1 MERLFENL
9 ALKIEGEIKNYVSKH
24 RLNKMLEE
32 VKTDEVS
39 EKTLKEALVFDTS
52 KKTQE
57 EQNVNKILVG
67 LMVDSFINK
76 NGQEAFDS
84 LLDELEG
91 EQKEVAVIKPQVVD
105 VIEPDVVVEE
115 DVAPVDEPTER
126 KSIKLT
132 GSKKVTEQTPEP
144 VIEPVVEAVEPVVEA
159 VEPVVEPV
167 IETVEPV
174 VEESSLTP
182 TPEPVPL
189 TPTPEPIKPVVVV
202 EPVVEQVPSTPTP
215 EPIRPVTVEEPVGS
229 YAEQQVPEWQMPQQ
243 APQQEPQQ
251 QMVRPSNFS
260 PKFDDA
266 PTTFEASFE
275 EELLDEVET
284 EKKGGVL
291 KYLAVGIPTLLLVG
305 GMAFWQ
311 LNNQKQVNIKAESQ
325 ATEIRKGMPKE
336 AKKGDGLSNSEYED
350 NIEALTKGIDTIKQD
365 DNTGLSGYLVYD
377 DKKYIIKK
385 YEQASGSLIVFNE
398 EGEEITFDNEWV
410 EKLVKKAKTN
420 KHTEASPVEEKQE
433 GNPAEQQEKKQ
444 EENPE
449 GKPEEKPAEQQEGG
463 SV

>member
-32 VKTDEVS
+32 VKSDEVS

-52 KKTQE
+52 KKTKE

-84 LLDELEG
+84 LLDELEE
-91 EQKEVAVIKPQVVD
+91 EQKGIDVIKPQVVE
-105 VIEPDVVVEE
+105 VNEPDVAVEE

-144 VIEPVVEAVEPVVEA
+144 VVEPVEV
-159 VEPVVEPV
+159 VEPVTEPV

-189 TPTPEPIKPVVVV
+189 TPTPEPIKPVVVA
-202 EPVVEQVPSTPTP
+202 EPVVEQVPPTPTP

-243 APQQEPQQ
+243 APQQ
-251 QMVRPSNFS
+251 QMARPSEFS
-260 PKFDDA
+260 PRFDDV

-275 EELLDEVET
+275 EESLDEVET

-311 LNNQKQVNIKAESQ
+311 LHNQKQVNIKAESQ
-325 ATEIRKGMPKE
+325 ATEILKGMPKE
-336 AKKGDGLSNSEYED
+336 AKKGEGLSNSEYED

-398 EGEEITFDNEWV
+398 EGKEITFDNEWV

-420 KHTEASPVEEKQE
+420 KQTEASPVEEKQE
-433 GNPAEQQEKKQ
+433 RNPTEQQEKKQ

>member
-52 KKTQE
+52 KKTQK

-84 LLDELEG
+84 LLDELEE

-105 VIEPDVVVEE
+105 VIEPEVVVEE
-115 DVAPVDEPTER
+115 DVVPVDEPTER

-132 GSKKVTEQTPEP
+132 GSKKVTEQTPES
-144 VIEPVVEAVEPVVEA
+144 VLEPVEVVEPVT
-159 VEPVVEPV
+159 EPV

-174 VEESSLTP
+174 VEESS
-182 TPEPVPL
+182 L

-243 APQQEPQQ
+243 APQQAPQQ
-251 QMVRPSNFS
+251 QMARPSDFS

-266 PTTFEASFE
+266 PTTFEASVE

-284 EKKGGVL
+284 EKKGGIL
-291 KYLAVGIPTLLLVG
+291 KYLVVGIPTLLLVG

-311 LNNQKQVNIKAESQ
+311 LHNQKQVNTKAESQ
-325 ATEIRKGMPKE
+325 ATEILKGMPKE
-336 AKKGDGLSNSEYED
+336 AKKGEGLSNSEYED

-365 DNTGLSGYLVYD
+365 DNTGLSGYLVYE

-420 KHTEASPVEEKQE
+420 KQTEASAV
-433 GNPAEQQEKKQ
+433 EKKQ
-444 EENPE
+444 EENSE
-449 GKPEEKPAEQQEGG
+449 GKPEGNSNEQ
-463 SV
+463 

>member
-9 ALKIEGEIKNYVSKH
+9 ALKIEEEIKNYVSKH
-24 RLNKMLEE
+24 RLNKMLEK

-84 LLDELEG
+84 LLDELEE
-91 EQKEVAVIKPQVVD
+91 EQKAVEVIKPQVVE
-105 VIEPDVVVEE
+105 VIKPDVVVEE

-144 VIEPVVEAVEPVVEA
+144 V

-167 IETVEPV
+167 TEPVIETAEPV

-182 TPEPVPL
+182 K
-189 TPTPEPIKPVVVV
+189 PIKPVVVV
-202 EPVVEQVPSTPTP
+202 EPVVEQVSPTPTP
-215 EPIRPVTVEEPVGS
+215 EPIRPVVVEEPVGS

-243 APQQEPQQ
+243 APQQ
-251 QMVRPSNFS
+251 QMVRPSDFS

-266 PTTFEASFE
+266 PATFEASFE
-275 EELLDEVET
+275 EESLDEVET

-311 LNNQKQVNIKAESQ
+311 LHNQKQVNIKAESQ
-325 ATEIRKGMPKE
+325 ATEILKGMPKE

-398 EGEEITFDNEWV
+398 EGEEIKFDNEWV

-420 KHTEASPVEEKQE
+420 KQTEASPVEEKQE

>member
-32 VKTDEVS
+32 VKSDEVS

-84 LLDELEG
+84 LLDELEE
-91 EQKEVAVIKPQVVD
+91 EQKGIDVIKPQVVE

-144 VIEPVVEAVEPVVEA
+144 VVEPVVE
-159 VEPVVEPV
+159 PVTEPV

-189 TPTPEPIKPVVVV
+189 TPTPGPIKPVVVV
-202 EPVVEQVPSTPTP
+202 EPVVEPVPPTPTP
-215 EPIRPVTVEEPVGS
+215 EPIRPVIVEEPVGS

-243 APQQEPQQ
+243 APQQAPQQ
-251 QMVRPSNFS
+251 QMVRPSDFS

-266 PTTFEASFE
+266 PATFEASFE
-275 EELLDEVET
+275 EESLDEVET

-325 ATEIRKGMPKE
+325 ATEILKGMPKE

-365 DNTGLSGYLVYD
+365 DSTGLSGYLVYE

-410 EKLVKKAKTN
+410 EKLVKKAKKN
-420 KHTEASPVEEKQE
+420 KQTEASPVEEKQE
-433 GNPAEQQEKKQ
+433 ENPAEQQEKKQ

>member
-32 VKTDEVS
+32 VKSDEVS

-84 LLDELEG
+84 LLDELEE
-91 EQKEVAVIKPQVVD
+91 EQKGVDVIKPQVV
-105 VIEPDVVVEE
+105 VEE
-115 DVAPVDEPTER
+115 DVVPVDEPTER

-144 VIEPVVEAVEPVVEA
+144 VVEPVE
-159 VEPVVEPV
+159 VVEPV
-167 IETVEPV
+167 TEPVVETVEPV

-189 TPTPEPIKPVVVV
+189 TPTPEPIKPVVVA
-202 EPVVEQVPSTPTP
+202 EPVVEPVPSTPTP
-215 EPIRPVTVEEPVGS
+215 EPIRPVIVEEPVGS

-243 APQQEPQQ
+243 EPQQ
-251 QMVRPSNFS
+251 QMVRPSDFS

-291 KYLAVGIPTLLLVG
+291 KYLAVGIPTLIAVG
-305 GMAFWQ
+305 GLVFWQ
-311 LNNQKQVNIKAESQ
+311 LHNQKQVNIKAESQ
-325 ATEIRKGMPKE
+325 ATEILKGMPKE
-336 AKKGDGLSNSEYED
+336 AKKGEGLSNSEYED

-365 DNTGLSGYLVYD
+365 DNTGLSGYLVHD

-398 EGEEITFDNEWV
+398 EGKEITFDNEWV

-420 KHTEASPVEEKQE
+420 KQTEASPVEEKQE

-444 EENPE
+444 EENSE
-449 GKPEEKPAEQQEGG
+449 EKPEEKPAEQQEG
-463 SV
+463 SNV

>member
-84 LLDELEG
+84 LLDELEE
-91 EQKEVAVIKPQVVD
+91 EQQGVDVIKPQVVE
-105 VIEPDVVVEE
+105 VNEPDVVVEE

-132 GSKKVTEQTPEP
+132 GVKKVTEQTPEP
-144 VIEPVVEAVEPVVEA
+144 VVEPVEV
-159 VEPVVEPV
+159 VEPVTEPV

-202 EPVVEQVPSTPTP
+202 EPVVEQVPPTPTP

-229 YAEQQVPEWQMPQQ
+229 YTEQQQVPEWQMPQQ
-243 APQQEPQQ
+243 APQQAQQQ
-251 QMVRPSNFS
+251 QMARPSEFS
-260 PKFDDA
+260 PRFDDV

-275 EELLDEVET
+275 EESLDEVET

-291 KYLAVGIPTLLLVG
+291 KYLAVGIPTLFLVG

-325 ATEIRKGMPKE
+325 ATEILKGMPKE

-365 DNTGLSGYLVYD
+365 DNTGLSGYLVYE

-385 YEQASGSLIVFNE
+385 YEQTSGSLIVFNE
-398 EGEEITFDNEWV
+398 EGKEITFDNEWV

-420 KHTEASPVEEKQE
+420 KQTEASPVEEKQE

>member
-32 VKTDEVS
+32 VKSDEVS

-84 LLDELEG
+84 LLDELE
-91 EQKEVAVIKPQVVD
+91 EQKGIDVIKPQVVE

-144 VIEPVVEAVEPVVEA
+144 VVEPVVE
-159 VEPVVEPV
+159 PVTEPV

-202 EPVVEQVPSTPTP
+202 EPVIEPVPPTPTP
-215 EPIRPVTVEEPVGS
+215 EPIRPVIVEEPVGS

-243 APQQEPQQ
+243 APQQAPQQ
-251 QMVRPSNFS
+251 QMVRPSDFS
-260 PKFDDA
+260 PRFDDA

-275 EELLDEVET
+275 EESLDEVET

-311 LNNQKQVNIKAESQ
+311 LHNQKQVNIKAESQ
-325 ATEIRKGMPKE
+325 ATEILKGMPKE

-365 DNTGLSGYLVYD
+365 DNTGLSGYLVHE

-420 KHTEASPVEEKQE
+420 KQTEASPVEEKQE

-444 EENPE
+444 EGNPE

>member
-32 VKTDEVS
+32 VKSDEVS

-84 LLDELEG
+84 LLDELEE
-91 EQKEVAVIKPQVVD
+91 EQKGVDVIKPQVV
-105 VIEPDVVVEE
+105 VEE
-115 DVAPVDEPTER
+115 DVVPVDEPTER

-132 GSKKVTEQTPEP
+132 GVKKVTEQTPEP
-144 VIEPVVEAVEPVVEA
+144 VVEPVE
-159 VEPVVEPV
+159 VVEPV
-167 IETVEPV
+167 TEPVVETVEPV

-189 TPTPEPIKPVVVV
+189 TPTPEPIKPVVVE
-202 EPVVEQVPSTPTP
+202 EPVVEPVAPTPIP
-215 EPIRPVTVEEPVGS
+215 EPIRPVIVEEPVGS

-243 APQQEPQQ
+243 EPQQ
-251 QMVRPSNFS
+251 QMVRPSDFS

-266 PTTFEASFE
+266 PTTFETSIE

-305 GMAFWQ
+305 GLAFWQ
-311 LNNQKQVNIKAESQ
+311 LHNQKQVNTKAELQ
-325 ATEIRKGMPKE
+325 ATEILKGMPKE
-336 AKKGDGLSNSEYED
+336 AKKGEGLSNSEYED

-365 DNTGLSGYLVYD
+365 DSTGLSGYLVYE

-420 KHTEASPVEEKQE
+420 KQTEASAVEEKQE
-433 GNPAEQQEKKQ
+433 EKPAEQQEKKQ

-449 GKPEEKPAEQQEGG
+449 GKPEGNSNEQQEG
-463 SV
+463 SNV

>member
-32 VKTDEVS
+32 VKSDEVS

-84 LLDELEG
+84 LLDELEE
-91 EQKEVAVIKPQVVD
+91 EQKGVDVIKPQVVE
-105 VIEPDVVVEE
+105 VIEPEVVVEE
-115 DVAPVDEPTER
+115 DLEPKDEPTER

-132 GSKKVTEQTPEP
+132 GSKKATEQIPEP
-144 VIEPVVEAVEPVVEA
+144 VLEPVE
-159 VEPVVEPV
+159 VVEPV
-167 IETVEPV
+167 TEPV
-174 VEESSLTP
+174 VEESPLAP

-189 TPTPEPIKPVVVV
+189 TPTPEPIKPVVV
-202 EPVVEQVPSTPTP
+202 EPVVELVPPTPTP
-215 EPIRPVTVEEPVGS
+215 EPIRPVIVEEPVGS
-229 YAEQQVPEWQMPQQ
+229 YTEQQVPEWQMPQQ
-243 APQQEPQQ
+243 APQQ
-251 QMVRPSNFS
+251 QMVRPSDFS
-260 PKFDDA
+260 PRFDDA

-275 EELLDEVET
+275 EESLDEVET

-311 LNNQKQVNIKAESQ
+311 LHNQKQVNIKAESQ
-325 ATEIRKGMPKE
+325 ATEILKGMPKE

-365 DNTGLSGYLVYD
+365 DNTGLSGYLVHE

-410 EKLVKKAKTN
+410 EKLVKKAKKN
-420 KHTEASPVEEKQE
+420 KQTEASPVEEKQE
-433 GNPAEQQEKKQ
+433 GNPVEQQEKKQ

>member
-1 MERLFENL
+1 MERLFEHL

-32 VKTDEVS
+32 VKSDEVS

-84 LLDELEG
+84 LIEELEE
-91 EQKEVAVIKPQVVD
+91 EQKGVAVIKPQVVD
-105 VIEPDVVVEE
+105 AVEPEVAVEE
-115 DVAPVDEPTER
+115 DLEPKDEPTER

-132 GSKKVTEQTPEP
+132 GSKKVTEPTPEP
-144 VIEPVVEAVEPVVEA
+144 VVEPVVETVEPVTEPVVEAVEPVVE
-159 VEPVVEPV
+159 
-167 IETVEPV
+167 
-174 VEESSLTP
+174 ESSLTP
-182 TPEPVPL
+182 IPEPVPP

-202 EPVVEQVPSTPTP
+202 EPVVEPVPPTPTP
-215 EPIRPVTVEEPVGS
+215 EPIRPVIVEEPVGS

-243 APQQEPQQ
+243 APQQ
-251 QMVRPSNFS
+251 QMVAPSNVS
-260 PKFDDA
+260 PKFDDI
-266 PTTFEASFE
+266 PPTFEASFE
-275 EELLDEVET
+275 EELLDEVGT

-305 GMAFWQ
+305 GLVFWQ
-311 LNNQKQVNIKAESQ
+311 LNNQKQVTTKAESQ
-325 ATEIRKGMPKE
+325 AMEILKGMPKE
-336 AKKGDGLSNSEYED
+336 AKKGDGLSKSEYED

-385 YEQASGSLIVFNE
+385 YEQASGSLIVFDE
-398 EGEEITFDNEWV
+398 EGEEIKFDNEWV
-410 EKLVKKAKTN
+410 EKLVKKAKKN
-420 KHTEASPVEEKQE
+420 KSNTEASPVEEKQE
-433 GNPAEQQEKKQ
+433 GNPAEQQENKQ
-444 EENPE
+444 EENSE
-449 GKPEEKPAEQQEGG
+449 GKPEEKPAEQQEG
-463 SV
+463 SNV

>member
-32 VKTDEVS
+32 VKADEVS

-84 LLDELEG
+84 LLDELEE
-91 EQKEVAVIKPQVVD
+91 EQKGIDVIKPQVVE
-105 VIEPDVVVEE
+105 VNEPEVVVEE
-115 DVAPVDEPTER
+115 DIAPVDEPTER

-132 GSKKVTEQTPEP
+132 GAKKVTEQTPEP
-144 VIEPVVEAVEPVVEA
+144 VVEPVEV
-159 VEPVVEPV
+159 VEPVTEPV

-174 VEESSLTP
+174 VEESPLTP

-189 TPTPEPIKPVVVV
+189 APTPTPEPIKPVVVV
-202 EPVVEQVPSTPTP
+202 EPVVEQVPPTPTP
-215 EPIRPVTVEEPVGS
+215 EPIRPVVVEEPVGS

-243 APQQEPQQ
+243 APQQ
-251 QMVRPSNFS
+251 QMARPSDFS
-260 PKFDDA
+260 PRFDDA

-284 EKKGGVL
+284 ENKGGVL

-311 LNNQKQVNIKAESQ
+311 LHNQKQVNIKAESQ
-325 ATEIRKGMPKE
+325 ATEILKGMPKE

-365 DNTGLSGYLVYD
+365 DNTGLSGYLVHE

-420 KHTEASPVEEKQE
+420 KQTEASPVEEKQE

-449 GKPEEKPAEQQEGG
+449 GKPAEQQEGG

>member
-9 ALKIEGEIKNYVSKH
+9 AQKIEGEIKNYVSKH

-84 LLDELEG
+84 LLDELEE
-91 EQKEVAVIKPQVVD
+91 EQKGIDVIKPQ
-105 VIEPDVVVEE
+105 VVVEE

-144 VIEPVVEAVEPVVEA
+144 VIEPVE
-159 VEPVVEPV
+159 VVEPV
-167 IETVEPV
+167 TEPVIKTVEPV
-174 VEESSLTP
+174 VEESSLAP

-189 TPTPEPIKPVVVV
+189 TPTPEPIKPVVV
-202 EPVVEQVPSTPTP
+202 EPVVEQVVEPVPSTPTP
-215 EPIRPVTVEEPVGS
+215 EPIRPVVVEEPVGS

-243 APQQEPQQ
+243 APQQ
-251 QMVRPSNFS
+251 QMVRPSDFS
-260 PKFDDA
+260 PRFDDA

-311 LNNQKQVNIKAESQ
+311 LHNQKQVNIKAESQ
-325 ATEIRKGMPKE
+325 ATEILKGMPKE

-365 DNTGLSGYLVYD
+365 DNTGLSGYLVHE

-420 KHTEASPVEEKQE
+420 KQTEASPVEEKQE

-444 EENPE
+444 EE
-449 GKPEEKPAEQQEGG
+449 KPEEKPAEQQEGG

>member
-32 VKTDEVS
+32 VKSDEVS

-84 LLDELEG
+84 LLDELEE
-91 EQKEVAVIKPQVVD
+91 EQKGIDVIKPQVVE

-144 VIEPVVEAVEPVVEA
+144 VVEPVVE
-159 VEPVVEPV
+159 PVTEPV

-202 EPVVEQVPSTPTP
+202 EPVVEPVPPTPTP
-215 EPIRPVTVEEPVGS
+215 EPIRPVVVEEPVGS

-243 APQQEPQQ
+243 APQQAPQQ
-251 QMVRPSNFS
+251 QMVRPSDFS

-266 PTTFEASFE
+266 PATFEASFE
-275 EELLDEVET
+275 EESLDEVET

-305 GMAFWQ
+305 GLAFWQ
-311 LNNQKQVNIKAESQ
+311 LHNQKQVNTKAESQ
-325 ATEIRKGMPKE
+325 ATEILKGMPKE
-336 AKKGDGLSNSEYED
+336 AKKGEGLSNSEYED

-365 DNTGLSGYLVYD
+365 DSTGLSGYLVYE

-410 EKLVKKAKTN
+410 EKLVKKAKKN
-420 KHTEASPVEEKQE
+420 KQTEASPVEEKQE

-449 GKPEEKPAEQQEGG
+449 GKPAEQQEGG

>member
-9 ALKIEGEIKNYVSKH
+9 ALKIEGEIKSYVSKH

-32 VKTDEVS
+32 VKADEVS

-84 LLDELEG
+84 LLDELEE
-91 EQKEVAVIKPQVVD
+91 EQKGVDVIKPQVVE
-105 VIEPDVVVEE
+105 VIEPEVVVEE
-115 DVAPVDEPTER
+115 DLEPKDEPTER

-132 GSKKVTEQTPEP
+132 SPKKATEQVT
-144 VIEPVVEAVEPVVEA
+144 
-159 VEPVVEPV
+159 EPVVEPV
-167 IETVEPV
+167 VEVVEPV

-189 TPTPEPIKPVVVV
+189 TPTPEPIKPVVVA
-202 EPVVEQVPSTPTP
+202 EPVIEPVPSTPTP
-215 EPIRPVTVEEPVGS
+215 EPIRPVIVEEPVGS
-229 YAEQQVPEWQMPQQ
+229 YAEQRVPEWQM
-243 APQQEPQQ
+243 PQQEPQQ
-251 QMVRPSNFS
+251 QMVRPSDFS

-291 KYLAVGIPTLLLVG
+291 KYLAVGIPTLIAVG
-305 GMAFWQ
+305 GLVFWQ
-311 LNNQKQVNIKAESQ
+311 LHNQKQVNIKAESQ
-325 ATEIRKGMPKE
+325 ATEILKGMPKE
-336 AKKGDGLSNSEYED
+336 AKKGEGLSNSEYED

-365 DNTGLSGYLVYD
+365 DNTGLSGYLVYE

-398 EGEEITFDNEWV
+398 EGKEITFDNEWV

-420 KHTEASPVEEKQE
+420 KQTEASPVEEKQE

-444 EENPE
+444 EENSE
-449 GKPEEKPAEQQEGG
+449 GKPEEKPAEQQEG
-463 SV
+463 SNV

>member
-84 LLDELEG
+84 LLDELEK
-91 EQKEVAVIKPQVVD
+91 EQKGVDVIKPQVVE
-105 VIEPDVVVEE
+105 VIDPEVVVEE
-115 DVAPVDEPTER
+115 DLEPKDEPTER

-144 VIEPVVEAVEPVVEA
+144 VVEPVVEA
-159 VEPVVEPV
+159 VEPVTEPV
-167 IETVEPV
+167 IETVPP
-174 VEESSLTP
+174 TP

-189 TPTPEPIKPVVVV
+189 TPTPEPIKPVVVA
-202 EPVVEQVPSTPTP
+202 EPVIEPVPSTPTP
-215 EPIRPVTVEEPVGS
+215 EPIRPVIVEEPVGS
-229 YAEQQVPEWQMPQQ
+229 YAEQRVPEWQM
-243 APQQEPQQ
+243 PQQEPQQ
-251 QMVRPSNFS
+251 QMVRPSDFS

-291 KYLAVGIPTLLLVG
+291 KYLAVGIPTLIAVG
-305 GMAFWQ
+305 GLVFWQ
-311 LNNQKQVNIKAESQ
+311 LHNQKQVNIKAESQ
-325 ATEIRKGMPKE
+325 ATEILKGMPKE
-336 AKKGDGLSNSEYED
+336 AKKGEGLSNSEYED

-365 DNTGLSGYLVYD
+365 DNTGLSGYLVHD

-398 EGEEITFDNEWV
+398 EGKEITFDNEWV

-420 KHTEASPVEEKQE
+420 KQTETSPVEEKQE

-449 GKPEEKPAEQQEGG
+449 GKPEEKPAEQQEG
-463 SV
+463 SNV

>member
-84 LLDELEG
+84 LLDELEE
-91 EQKEVAVIKPQVVD
+91 EQKAVEVIKPQVVE
-105 VIEPDVVVEE
+105 VIEPEVVVEE
-115 DVAPVDEPTER
+115 DVVPVAEPTER

-132 GSKKVTEQTPEP
+132 SSKKATEQATEQVTEP
-144 VIEPVVEAVEPVVEA
+144 VIEEKPVVEAVEPVA
-159 VEPVVEPV
+159 
-167 IETVEPV
+167 EPV
-174 VEESSLTP
+174 VEESPLAP

-202 EPVVEQVPSTPTP
+202 EPAVEQVYPTPTP
-215 EPIRPVTVEEPVGS
+215 EPIRPVVVEEPVGS
-229 YAEQQVPEWQMPQQ
+229 YTEQQVPEWQMPQQ
-243 APQQEPQQ
+243 APQQ
-251 QMVRPSNFS
+251 QMVRPSDFS

-275 EELLDEVET
+275 EESLDEVET

-325 ATEIRKGMPKE
+325 ATEILKGMPKE

-410 EKLVKKAKTN
+410 EKLVKKAKKN
-420 KHTEASPVEEKQE
+420 KQTEASPVEEKQE
-433 GNPAEQQEKKQ
+433 ENPAEQQEKKQ

>member
-84 LLDELEG
+84 LLDELEE
-91 EQKEVAVIKPQVVD
+91 EQKEVSVIKPQVVE
-105 VIEPDVVVEE
+105 VIEPEVVVEE
-115 DVAPVDEPTER
+115 DVVPVAEPTER

-132 GSKKVTEQTPEP
+132 GSKKVTEQIPEP
-144 VIEPVVEAVEPVVEA
+144 VLEPVEVVEPVTEPVVED
-159 VEPVVEPV
+159 
-167 IETVEPV
+167 
-174 VEESSLTP
+174 SSLTP

-243 APQQEPQQ
+243 APQQ
-251 QMVRPSNFS
+251 QMVRPSDFS

-266 PTTFEASFE
+266 PATFEASFE
-275 EELLDEVET
+275 EESLDEVET

-311 LNNQKQVNIKAESQ
+311 LHNQKQVNIKAESQ
-325 ATEIRKGMPKE
+325 ATEILKGMPKE

-365 DNTGLSGYLVYD
+365 DNTGLSGYLVHE

>member
-32 VKTDEVS
+32 VKSDEVS

-84 LLDELEG
+84 LLDELEE
-91 EQKEVAVIKPQVVD
+91 EQKGVDVIKPQVV
-105 VIEPDVVVEE
+105 VEE
-115 DVAPVDEPTER
+115 DVVPVDEPTER

-144 VIEPVVEAVEPVVEA
+144 VVEPVE
-159 VEPVVEPV
+159 VVEPV
-167 IETVEPV
+167 TEPVVETVEPV

-189 TPTPEPIKPVVVV
+189 TPTPEPIKPVVVA
-202 EPVVEQVPSTPTP
+202 EPVVEPVPSTPTP
-215 EPIRPVTVEEPVGS
+215 EPIRPVIVEEPVGS

-243 APQQEPQQ
+243 EPQQ
-251 QMVRPSNFS
+251 QMVRPSDFS

-291 KYLAVGIPTLLLVG
+291 KYLAVGIPTLIAVG
-305 GMAFWQ
+305 GLVFWQ
-311 LNNQKQVNIKAESQ
+311 LHNQKQVNIKAESQ
-325 ATEIRKGMPKE
+325 ATEILKGMPKE
-336 AKKGDGLSNSEYED
+336 AKKGEGLSNSEYED

-365 DNTGLSGYLVYD
+365 DNTGLSGYLFHD

-398 EGEEITFDNEWV
+398 EGKEITFDNEWV

-420 KHTEASPVEEKQE
+420 KQTEASPVEEKQE

-444 EENPE
+444 EENSE
-449 GKPEEKPAEQQEGG
+449 EKPEEKPAEQQEG
-463 SV
+463 SNV

>member
-84 LLDELEG
+84 LLDELEE
-91 EQKEVAVIKPQVVD
+91 EQKAVDVIKPQVVE
-105 VIEPDVVVEE
+105 VIEPDVAVEE
-115 DVAPVDEPTER
+115 DVAPVDEPKER

-144 VIEPVVEAVEPVVEA
+144 VLEPVEVVEPVT
-159 VEPVVEPV
+159 EPV

-174 VEESSLTP
+174 VE
-182 TPEPVPL
+182 
-189 TPTPEPIKPVVVV
+189 
-202 EPVVEQVPSTPTP
+202 QVPPTPTP
-215 EPIRPVTVEEPVGS
+215 EPIRPVVVEEPVGS

-243 APQQEPQQ
+243 APQQ
-251 QMVRPSNFS
+251 QMVRPSDFS
-260 PKFDDA
+260 PRFDDA

-275 EELLDEVET
+275 EESLDEVET

-311 LNNQKQVNIKAESQ
+311 LHNQKQVNIKAESQ
-325 ATEIRKGMPKE
+325 ATEILKGMPKE

-365 DNTGLSGYLVYD
+365 DNTGLSGYLVHE

-385 YEQASGSLIVFNE
+385 YEQASGSLIVFDE

-410 EKLVKKAKTN
+410 EKLVKKAKKN
-420 KHTEASPVEEKQE
+420 KQTEASPVEEKQE
-433 GNPAEQQEKKQ
+433 GNPVEQQEKKQ

>member
-9 ALKIEGEIKNYVSKH
+9 ALKIEEEIKNYVSKH

-84 LLDELEG
+84 LLDELEE
-91 EQKEVAVIKPQVVD
+91 EQKAVEVIKPQVVE
-105 VIEPDVVVEE
+105 VIKPDVVVEE

-144 VIEPVVEAVEPVVEA
+144 V

-167 IETVEPV
+167 TEPVIETAEPV

-182 TPEPVPL
+182 K
-189 TPTPEPIKPVVVV
+189 PIKPVVVV
-202 EPVVEQVPSTPTP
+202 EPVVEQVSPTPTP
-215 EPIRPVTVEEPVGS
+215 EPIRPVVVEEPVGS

-243 APQQEPQQ
+243 APQQ
-251 QMVRPSNFS
+251 QMVRPSDFS

-266 PTTFEASFE
+266 PATFEASFE
-275 EELLDEVET
+275 EESLDEVET

-311 LNNQKQVNIKAESQ
+311 LHNQKQVNIKAESQ
-325 ATEIRKGMPKE
+325 ATEILKGMPKE

-398 EGEEITFDNEWV
+398 EGEEIKFDNEWV

-420 KHTEASPVEEKQE
+420 KQTEASPVEEKQE

>member
-84 LLDELEG
+84 LLDELEE
-91 EQKEVAVIKPQVVD
+91 EQKGIDVIKPQVVE

-115 DVAPVDEPTER
+115 DVAPVDEPKER

-144 VIEPVVEAVEPVVEA
+144 VLEPVEVVEPVT
-159 VEPVVEPV
+159 EPV

-182 TPEPVPL
+182 TPEP
-189 TPTPEPIKPVVVV
+189 IKPVVVV
-202 EPVVEQVPSTPTP
+202 EPVVEQVPPTPTP

-243 APQQEPQQ
+243 APQQAPQQ
-251 QMVRPSNFS
+251 QMVRPSDFS

-311 LNNQKQVNIKAESQ
+311 LHNQKQVNIKAESQ
-325 ATEIRKGMPKE
+325 ATEILKGMPKE

-398 EGEEITFDNEWV
+398 EGEEIKFDNEWV

-420 KHTEASPVEEKQE
+420 KQTESSPVEEKQE

>member
-67 LMVDSFINK
+67 LMVDSFISK

-84 LLDELEG
+84 LLDELEE
-91 EQKEVAVIKPQVVD
+91 EQKGIDVIKPQVVE

-115 DVAPVDEPTER
+115 DVAPVDEPKER

-144 VIEPVVEAVEPVVEA
+144 VVEPVEV
-159 VEPVVEPV
+159 VEPVTEPV

-202 EPVVEQVPSTPTP
+202 EPVVEPVPPTPTP
-215 EPIRPVTVEEPVGS
+215 EPIRPVVVEEPVGS

-243 APQQEPQQ
+243 APQQ
-251 QMVRPSNFS
+251 QMVRPSDFS

-325 ATEIRKGMPKE
+325 ATEILKGMPKE

-398 EGEEITFDNEWV
+398 EGEEIKFDNEWV

-420 KHTEASPVEEKQE
+420 KQTEASPVEEKQE

>member
-32 VKTDEVS
+32 VKSDEVS

-84 LLDELEG
+84 LLDELEE
-91 EQKEVAVIKPQVVD
+91 EQKGIDVIKPQVVE

-144 VIEPVVEAVEPVVEA
+144 VVEPVVE
-159 VEPVVEPV
+159 PVTEPV

-202 EPVVEQVPSTPTP
+202 EPVVEPVPPTPTP
-215 EPIRPVTVEEPVGS
+215 ESIRPVVVEEPVGS

-243 APQQEPQQ
+243 APQQ
-251 QMVRPSNFS
+251 QMARPSDFS
-260 PKFDDA
+260 PRFDDA

-275 EELLDEVET
+275 EESLDEVET

-311 LNNQKQVNIKAESQ
+311 LHNQKQVNIKAESQ
-325 ATEIRKGMPKE
+325 ATEILKGMPKE

-365 DNTGLSGYLVYD
+365 DNTGLSGYLVHE

-420 KHTEASPVEEKQE
+420 KQTEASPVEEKQE

-444 EENPE
+444 E

>member
-32 VKTDEVS
+32 VKADEVS

-84 LLDELEG
+84 LLDELEE
-91 EQKEVAVIKPQVVD
+91 EQKGIDVIKPQVVE

-144 VIEPVVEAVEPVVEA
+144 VLEPVE
-159 VEPVVEPV
+159 VVEPV
-167 IETVEPV
+167 TEPV
-174 VEESSLTP
+174 IEESSLTP

-202 EPVVEQVPSTPTP
+202 EPVVEQVPPTPTP

-229 YAEQQVPEWQMPQQ
+229 YTEQQVPEWQMPQQ
-243 APQQEPQQ
+243 APQP
-251 QMVRPSNFS
+251 QMVAPSNVS
-260 PKFDDA
+260 PKFDDV
-266 PTTFEASFE
+266 PPTFEASFE

-291 KYLAVGIPTLLLVG
+291 KYLAVGIPTLLLAG
-305 GMAFWQ
+305 GLVFWQ
-311 LNNQKQVNIKAESQ
+311 LHNQKQVNIKAESQ
-325 ATEIRKGMPKE
+325 ATEILKGMPKE
-336 AKKGDGLSNSEYED
+336 AKKGDGLSKSEYED

-385 YEQASGSLIVFNE
+385 YEQASGSLIVFDE
-398 EGEEITFDNEWV
+398 EGEEIKFDNEWV
-410 EKLVKKAKTN
+410 EKLVKKAKKN
-420 KHTEASPVEEKQE
+420 KSNTEASPVEEKQE

-444 EENPE
+444 EENS
-449 GKPEEKPAEQQEGG
+449 EEKPAEQQQEG
-463 SV
+463 SNV

>member
-32 VKTDEVS
+32 VKADEVS

-84 LLDELEG
+84 LLDELEE
-91 EQKEVAVIKPQVVD
+91 EQKGVDVIKPQVVE
-105 VIEPDVVVEE
+105 VIEPEVVVEE

-132 GSKKVTEQTPEP
+132 GSKKVTEQTPES
-144 VIEPVVEAVEPVVEA
+144 VLEPVEVVEPVT
-159 VEPVVEPV
+159 EPV

-189 TPTPEPIKPVVVV
+189 TPTPEPI
-202 EPVVEQVPSTPTP
+202 
-215 EPIRPVTVEEPVGS
+215 RPVTVEEPVGS
-229 YAEQQVPEWQMPQQ
+229 YAEQQIPEWQM
-243 APQQEPQQ
+243 PQQEPQQ
-251 QMVRPSNFS
+251 QMVRPSDFS

-275 EELLDEVET
+275 EELLDEVEI

-291 KYLAVGIPTLLLVG
+291 KYLAVGIPTLLLIG

-325 ATEIRKGMPKE
+325 ATEILKGMPKE

-350 NIEALTKGIDTIKQD
+350 NIESLTKGIDTIKQD

-420 KHTEASPVEEKQE
+420 KQTEASPVEEKQE

>member
-39 EKTLKEALVFDTS
+39 KKTLKEALVFDTS

-84 LLDELEG
+84 LLDELEE
-91 EQKEVAVIKPQVVD
+91 EQKEVSVIKPQVV
-105 VIEPDVVVEE
+105 VEE
-115 DVAPVDEPTER
+115 DVVPVDEPKER

-144 VIEPVVEAVEPVVEA
+144 VLEPVEVVEPVT
-159 VEPVVEPV
+159 EPV

-174 VEESSLTP
+174 VEESPLAP
-182 TPEPVPL
+182 TPEPVPS

-202 EPVVEQVPSTPTP
+202 EPVVEQVSPTPTP
-215 EPIRPVTVEEPVGS
+215 EPIRPVVVEEPVGS

-243 APQQEPQQ
+243 APQQ
-251 QMVRPSNFS
+251 QMVRPSDFS

-325 ATEIRKGMPKE
+325 ATEILKGMPKE

-365 DNTGLSGYLVYD
+365 DNTGLSGYLVHE

-420 KHTEASPVEEKQE
+420 KQTEASPVEEKQE

>member
-32 VKTDEVS
+32 VKSDEVS

-84 LLDELEG
+84 LLDELEE
-91 EQKEVAVIKPQVVD
+91 EQKGIDVIKPQVVE

-144 VIEPVVEAVEPVVEA
+144 VVEPVVE
-159 VEPVVEPV
+159 PVTEPV

-202 EPVVEQVPSTPTP
+202 EPVVEPVPPTPTP
-215 EPIRPVTVEEPVGS
+215 EPIRPVIVEEPVGS

-243 APQQEPQQ
+243 APQQAPQQ
-251 QMVRPSNFS
+251 QMVRPSDFS

-266 PTTFEASFE
+266 PATFEASFE
-275 EELLDEVET
+275 EESLDEVDT

-305 GMAFWQ
+305 GLAFWQ
-311 LNNQKQVNIKAESQ
+311 LHNQKQVNTKAESQ
-325 ATEIRKGMPKE
+325 ATEILKGMPKK
-336 AKKGDGLSNSEYED
+336 AKKGEGLSNSEYED

-365 DNTGLSGYLVYD
+365 DSTGLSGYLVHE

-410 EKLVKKAKTN
+410 EKLVKKAKKN
-420 KHTEASPVEEKQE
+420 KQTEASPVEEKQE

>member
-32 VKTDEVS
+32 VKSDEVS

-84 LLDELEG
+84 LLDELEE
-91 EQKEVAVIKPQVVD
+91 EQKGVDVIKPQVVE
-105 VIEPDVVVEE
+105 VIEPEVVVEE
-115 DVAPVDEPTER
+115 DVVPVDEPTER

-132 GSKKVTEQTPEP
+132 SPKKATEQTPEP
-144 VIEPVVEAVEPVVEA
+144 FVEPVE
-159 VEPVVEPV
+159 VVEPV
-167 IETVEPV
+167 TEPVVETVEPV

-189 TPTPEPIKPVVVV
+189 TPTPEPI
-202 EPVVEQVPSTPTP
+202 
-215 EPIRPVTVEEPVGS
+215 RPVIVEEPVGS

-243 APQQEPQQ
+243 EPQQ
-251 QMVRPSNFS
+251 QMARPSDFS

-291 KYLAVGIPTLLLVG
+291 KYLAVGIPTLIAVG
-305 GMAFWQ
+305 GLVFWQ
-311 LNNQKQVNIKAESQ
+311 LHNQKQVNIKAESQ
-325 ATEIRKGMPKE
+325 ATEILKGMPKE
-336 AKKGDGLSNSEYED
+336 AKKGEGLSNSEYED

-365 DNTGLSGYLVYD
+365 DNTGLSGYLVHD

-398 EGEEITFDNEWV
+398 EGKEITFDNEWV

-420 KHTEASPVEEKQE
+420 KQTEASPVEEKQE
-433 GNPAEQQEKKQ
+433 ENPAEQQEKKQ
-444 EENPE
+444 EENSE
-449 GKPEEKPAEQQEGG
+449 GKSEEKPAEQQEG
-463 SV
+463 SNV

>member
-32 VKTDEVS
+32 VKSDEVS

-84 LLDELEG
+84 LLDELEE
-91 EQKEVAVIKPQVVD
+91 EQKGVDVIKPQVVE
-105 VIEPDVVVEE
+105 VIEPEVVVEE
-115 DVAPVDEPTER
+115 DLEPKDEPTER

-132 GSKKVTEQTPEP
+132 GSKKATEQIPEP
-144 VIEPVVEAVEPVVEA
+144 VLEPVE
-159 VEPVVEPV
+159 VVEPV
-167 IETVEPV
+167 TEPV
-174 VEESSLTP
+174 VEESPLAP

-189 TPTPEPIKPVVVV
+189 TPTPEPIKPVVV
-202 EPVVEQVPSTPTP
+202 EPVVELVPPTPTP
-215 EPIRPVTVEEPVGS
+215 EPIRPVVVEEPVGS

-243 APQQEPQQ
+243 APQQ
-251 QMVRPSNFS
+251 QMVRPSDFS
-260 PKFDDA
+260 PRFDDA

-275 EELLDEVET
+275 EESLDEVET

-311 LNNQKQVNIKAESQ
+311 LHNQKQVNIKAESQ
-325 ATEIRKGMPKE
+325 ATEILKGMPKE

-365 DNTGLSGYLVYD
+365 DNTGLSGYLVHE

-410 EKLVKKAKTN
+410 EKLVKKAKKN
-420 KHTEASPVEEKQE
+420 KQTEASPVEEKQE
-433 GNPAEQQEKKQ
+433 GNPVEQQEKKQ

>member
-32 VKTDEVS
+32 VKSDEVS

-84 LLDELEG
+84 LLDELEE
-91 EQKEVAVIKPQVVD
+91 EQKGVDVIKPQVVE
-105 VIEPDVVVEE
+105 VIEPEVVVEE
-115 DVAPVDEPTER
+115 DLEPKDEPTER

-132 GSKKVTEQTPEP
+132 GSKKATEQIPEP
-144 VIEPVVEAVEPVVEA
+144 VLEPVEVVEPVTEPVVED
-159 VEPVVEPV
+159 
-167 IETVEPV
+167 
-174 VEESSLTP
+174 SSLTP

-325 ATEIRKGMPKE
+325 ATEILKGMPKE

>member
-32 VKTDEVS
+32 VKSDEVS

-84 LLDELEG
+84 LLDELEE
-91 EQKEVAVIKPQVVD
+91 EQKGIDVIKPQVVE

-144 VIEPVVEAVEPVVEA
+144 VVEPVVE
-159 VEPVVEPV
+159 PVTEPV

-202 EPVVEQVPSTPTP
+202 EPVVEPVPPTPTP
-215 EPIRPVTVEEPVGS
+215 EPIRPVIVEEPVGS

-243 APQQEPQQ
+243 APQQ
-251 QMVRPSNFS
+251 QMVRPSDFS
-260 PKFDDA
+260 PKFDGA
-266 PTTFEASFE
+266 PATFEASFE
-275 EELLDEVET
+275 EESLDEVET

-305 GMAFWQ
+305 GLAFWQ
-311 LNNQKQVNIKAESQ
+311 LHNQKQVNTKAESQ
-325 ATEIRKGMPKE
+325 ATEILKGMPKE
-336 AKKGDGLSNSEYED
+336 AKKGEGLSNSEYED

-365 DNTGLSGYLVYD
+365 DSTGLSGYLVHE

-410 EKLVKKAKTN
+410 EKLVKKAKKN
-420 KHTEASPVEEKQE
+420 KQTEASPVEEKQE